1 MDLLII
7 TKLKVSIFFITNLIL
22 LIFLSAQFT
31 SKAQNRT
38 KVDSKVSRRSLYKI
52 NLAPVLKIDYLKT
65 NSSAVTSLGFFF
77 DYYETR
83 DKLSKLITPIIEK
96 RNTDEKD
103 NVRLESPKNPVY
115 EPEFSKLKIDK
126 QLRIIS
132 SNEIE
137 MRKKLLSKNTEL
149 SDLHKVLVISSFISE
164 EEFWKNHNSQ
174 LDDHLVQL
182 KQLKAQYFKW
192 ININIKTIENQER
205 TYTLTPEMIHSIFLQ
220 HPLVKKAYDKNVPIY
235 LSKESFWKRY
245 FGSKYFHQNSNNFQD
260 IQPSTDKLFDK
271 LLEREKMENQPIVP
285 NFSHEIICRL
295 IGLEATS
302 YDRSSIDIEQSFL
315 EISAGNSKLL
325 SIAHKL
331 NQTSSSRLKNVK
343 RKRDEKEELI
353 YEKHYK
359 EVTLIKDLKINEPVF
374 EDIPLMINNNYRYPK
389 NCQLSNNEIRV
400 TKKLKLKNYL
410 TIFIDS

>member
-1 MDLLII
+1 LDLLII

-96 RNTDEKD
+96 RNTNEKD

-115 EPEFSKLKIDK
+115 EPEFSKLNIDK

-235 LSKESFWKRY
+235 LSKESFWKR
-245 FGSKYFHQNSNNFQD
+245 
-260 IQPSTDKLFDK
+260 
-271 LLEREKMENQPIVP
+271 
-285 NFSHEIICRL
+285 
-295 IGLEATS
+295 
-302 YDRSSIDIEQSFL
+302 
-315 EISAGNSKLL
+315 
-325 SIAHKL
+325 
-331 NQTSSSRLKNVK
+331 
-343 RKRDEKEELI
+343 
-353 YEKHYK
+353 
-359 EVTLIKDLKINEPVF
+359 
-374 EDIPLMINNNYRYPK
+374 
-389 NCQLSNNEIRV
+389 
-400 TKKLKLKNYL
+400 
-410 TIFIDS
+410 